1 MIIIIEL
8 DPLLHISSG
17 MVVVVVEVLFVYFYS
32 YISFTFSVF
41 PSILGTMR
49 EVHHNA
55 PLK

>member
-17 MVVVVVEVLFVYFYS
+17 MVVVEVLFVYFYS

-55 PLK
+55 PLKLR